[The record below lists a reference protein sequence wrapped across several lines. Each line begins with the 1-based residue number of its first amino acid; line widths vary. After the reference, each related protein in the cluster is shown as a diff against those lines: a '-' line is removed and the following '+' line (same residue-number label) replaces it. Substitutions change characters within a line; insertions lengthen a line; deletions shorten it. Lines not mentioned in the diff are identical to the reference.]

1 MDLGK
6 DYELASSSSEESDL
20 SALCGDIDLDA
31 MDEDGEH
38 GPKSYL
44 KTQNEINPE
53 EVEKVG
59 PKFEQSQLDEL
70 DQINTFG
77 QIV

>member
-1 MDLGK
+1 MQNWKIKTKIHKIGVLGFWGFGVLENMDLGK

-44 KTQNEINPE
+44 KT
-53 EVEKVG
+53 
-59 PKFEQSQLDEL
+59 
-70 DQINTFG
+70 
-77 QIV
+77 